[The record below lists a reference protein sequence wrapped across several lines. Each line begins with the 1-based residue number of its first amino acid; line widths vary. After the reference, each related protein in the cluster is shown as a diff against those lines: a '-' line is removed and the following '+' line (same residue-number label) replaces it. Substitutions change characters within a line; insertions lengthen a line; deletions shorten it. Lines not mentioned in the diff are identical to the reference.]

1 MFTRQC
7 MNYEQQEY
15 KRRYVQ
21 YTDQSYSDIENVIG
35 NKLSSTKT
43 VVPTVVREKTRL
55 YEWVVFLMQHEE
67 FKRCPLH
74 K

>member
-1 MFTRQC
+1 